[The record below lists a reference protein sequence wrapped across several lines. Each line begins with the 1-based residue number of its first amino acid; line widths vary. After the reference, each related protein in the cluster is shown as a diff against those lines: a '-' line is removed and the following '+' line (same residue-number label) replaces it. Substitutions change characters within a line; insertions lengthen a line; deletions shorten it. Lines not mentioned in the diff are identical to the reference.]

1 MIIYCDMDMVL
12 CNFLKGAL
20 DVTGEPFPDKTGK
33 LSKDEKK
40 AIISSKKDFW
50 DTLEWMPDG
59 KKLWAHITKGGAD
72 VRLLSAY
79 AEWDS
84 NCRRGKKVWVARN
97 LKPKPNKIHL
107 VKREQKKDY
116 ANDDALLIDDHDK
129 NCKEFINAGGKA
141 IRHINTMQTIKEFN
155 SKYKG
160 D

>member
-1 MIIYCDMDMVL
+1 
-12 CNFLKGAL
+12 
-20 DVTGEPFPDKTGK
+20 
-33 LSKDEKK
+33 
-40 AIISSKKDFW
+40 
-50 DTLEWMPDG
+50 MPDG

-72 VRLLSAY
+72 VRILSAF

-84 NCRRGKKVWVARN
+84 NCKRGKRIWIARN
-97 LKPKPNKIHL
+97 LKPKPSKIHL
-107 VKREQKKDY
+107 VRREQKKDY

-141 IRHINTMQTIKEFN
+141 IRHINTMQTIKQFN